1 MKLKKFFVTL
11 MSAVTIFLMTA
22 CGSSNAAQTAEQSKV
37 LVAFFSASGNTARL
51 AENLSKAIGA
61 DIYEIKPKNEYTSA
75 DLDWHNENSRS
86 SVEMNNESARPE
98 IDGKVANFDQYE
110 TIIIAYPI
118 WWNLE
123 PRIVDTFL
131 ESYNF
136 SGKTLIPV
144 CTSGGSG
151 IENSAAH
158 LKKVCPNANWKS
170 GKKFNSG
177 TSQDELKNW
186 FNKL

>member
-1 MKLKKFFVTL
+1 MKKFFLTL

-22 CGSSNAAQTAEQSKV
+22 CGSSNAAQSGQSKI
-37 LVAFFSASGNTARL
+37 LVAFFSASGNTAEL

-61 DIYEIKPKNEYTSA
+61 DIYEIKPKVDYTSA
-75 DLDWHNENSRS
+75 DLDWHDKNSRS
-86 SVEMNNESARPE
+86 TVEMNDESSRPE
-98 IDGKVANFDQYE
+98 INGKIENFSQYE

-136 SGKTLIPV
+136 SGKVLIPI

-151 IENSAAH
+151 IENSQSHMKKICPAAT
-158 LKKVCPNANWKS
+158 WKNGQRFS
-170 GKKFNSG
+170 PRA
-177 TSQDELKNW
+177 SQSDLKNW
-186 FNKL
+186 FDKI

>member
-1 MKLKKFFVTL
+1 MKKFFLTL

-22 CGSSNAAQTAEQSKV
+22 CGNTNAAQTSGQSKI
-37 LVAFFSASGNTARL
+37 LVAFFSASGNTAHL
-51 AENLSKAIGA
+51 AETLSKAIGA
-61 DIYEIKPKNEYTSA
+61 DIYEIKPKTEYTSA
-75 DLDWHNENSRS
+75 DLNWHNENARS
-86 SVEMNNESARPE
+86 SIEMKDENSRPE
-98 IDGKVANFDQYE
+98 IDGKISNFDNYD

-136 SGKTLIPV
+136 SGKTLIPI

-151 IENSAAH
+151 IENSESH
-158 LKKVCPNANWKS
+158 LKKICPNANWKS
-170 GKKFNSG
+170 GKRFNSA